1 MKIILATTSKFKS
14 EILNK
19 VHIKHS
25 MLESN
30 FDEDSVNE
38 ENVYEYVKKLAYGKA
53 NSIKNKVNN
62 SIIIGL
68 DTVVLANNKI
78 LEKPKNLVEARKH
91 IEMCKNNKTSVITG
105 ISIINTETG
114 VVINDYAETF
124 VTLRDISNIDIDYY
138 IENEPDILYV
148 SGFVIETIMSNFI
161 DKIEGSYYNI
171 LGIPVEIIYKHINNI
186 GYNLKDL
193 ERY

>member
-1 MKIILATTSKFKS
+1 MKIVLATTSKFKS

-30 FDEDSVNE
+30 FDEDSISD

-53 NSIKNKVNN
+53 NSIKDKVNS

-78 LEKPKNLVEARKH
+78 LKKPKNLNEARKH

-138 IENEPDILYV
+138 IENEHDILYV

-171 LGIPVEIIYKHINNI
+171 LGIPVEVIYKHINNM

-193 ERY
+193 EG